1 MTATLPP
8 PPINTNGMTV
18 GQAQGLAPGANVV
31 YRDTTALIDYHAT
44 VTTVVKNATLTINAP
59 SHTPPAL
66 TFDIA
71 LDGTIIL
78 PLFILE

>member
-18 GQAQGLAPGANVV
+18 GQAQGLVPGANVV
-31 YRDTTALIDYHAT
+31 YRDMIALIDYHAT
-44 VTTVVKNATLTINAP
+44 VTQVVPNVTLTINVP
-59 SHTPPAL
+59 TLGETL
-66 TFDIA
+66 TFDID

>member
-18 GQAQGLAPGANVV
+18 GQAQGLVPGANIV
-31 YRDTTALIDYHAT
+31 YRDMTALIDYHAT
-44 VTTVVKNATLTINAP
+44 VTQVVKGATLTINVP
-59 SHTPPAL
+59 TLSENL
-66 TFDIA
+66 TFDIG
-71 LDGTIIL
+71 LEGTIIL

>member
-18 GQAQGLAPGANVV
+18 AQAQGLAVGANVT
-31 YRDTTALIDYHAT
+31 YRNMTSLIDYHAT
-44 VTTVVKNATLTINAP
+44 VTAVAKNATLTISVP
-59 SHTPPAL
+59 TLSETL
-66 TFDIA
+66 TFDIGVE
-71 LDGTIIL
+71 GTIIL